1 QTAEYTT
8 KTDNRSLHDALPIL
22 VETIGPLTEQ
32 DLENNSELQEVFGK
46 KFRVIYSSETIKH
59 VLSHQNIHAR
69 FLEIINIEGKL
80 IKNRNCNY
88 VLIKGIDK
96 LAKSK
101 LTVSFCEKY
110 VINLN

>member
-80 IKNRNCNY
+80 IKNR
-88 VLIKGIDK
+88 KDR
-96 LAKSK
+96 KSTRLNSSHVK
-101 LTVSFCEKY
+101 TSYAVFC
-110 VINLN
+110 